1 MLLTIMKRLSVDSI
15 KAPSRLKRAIRE
27 FVKESVER
35 YRKRIDMMVLY
46 GSVVR
51 GEANEESDI
60 DVLVVWNGTTL
71 DAMDS
76 LGEIALK
83 VLLRYGCDIS
93 IHPMSPKHYDY
104 LSKIN
109 THFFRN
115 VAREGIVVA

>member
-1 MLLTIMKRLSVDSI
+1 MTMKKLSVDSI
-15 KAPSRLKRAIRE
+15 EAPSRLKRAVQE

-35 YRKRIDMMVLY
+35 YRKRIDTMILY

-51 GEANEESDI
+51 GEANDDSDI
-60 DVLVVWNGTTL
+60 DVLVVWKGTTL

-83 VLLRYGCDIS
+83 VLLKHGCGIS

-104 LSKIN
+104 VSGIN